1 MRKTILIVDDEELS
15 RALLSQMFAG
25 EYNVIMASEGRG
37 AIGEISRHMKDIAVI
52 LLDLVMPDFNGY
64 QVLQVLSAKNI
75 TDHIPVVMITA
86 QKDVKVE
93 MACYALGAV
102 NFINK
107 PYVAEVVQKRVSN
120 VIEMYQRQESLE
132 TVVKEQKAELYAQ
145 QMKLEQF
152 YDKLIDAVSNIV
164 EFRDLET
171 GDHIKR
177 VKGLTKIM
185 AQTYMSLYPE
195 SGLTPEKIKTIV
207 RASALHDI
215 GKIAI
220 PDQILL
226 KPGSL
231 TNDERQVMMSHT
243 TKGCEILNML
253 GDMQDEEQFRVCY
266 DICRYHHERY
276 DGRGYPDN
284 LKEDQIPLPAQ
295 LVSIADVYD
304 ALVSERVYKKA
315 YDKEKAYQMIV
326 GGECG
331 EFGPKLLACLK
342 QAKSVI
348 EAYVENQS
356 G

>member
-25 EYNVIMASEGRG
+25 EYNAVMATNGRE
-37 AIGEISRHMKDIAVI
+37 AISKISKHINDIAVI

-75 TDHIPVVMITA
+75 TDRIPVVMITA

-107 PYVAEVVQKRVSN
+107 PYVAQVVRKRVSN

-132 TVVKEQKAELYAQ
+132 TMVKEQKAELYAQ

-152 YDKLIDAVSNIV
+152 YDQLIDALSNIV

-177 VKGLTKIM
+177 VKGLSKIM
-185 AQTYMSLYPE
+185 AQTYMRLYPD
-195 SGLTPEKIKTIV
+195 SGLTPEKINTIV

-215 GKIAI
+215 GKIAV
-220 PDQILL
+220 PDHILL

-231 TNDERQVMMSHT
+231 TDDERQVMMSHT

-253 GDMQDEEQFRVCY
+253 VDMQDEEQFRVCY
-266 DICRYHHERY
+266 NICRYHHERF
-276 DGRGYPDN
+276 DGGGYPDN
-284 LKEDQIPLPAQ
+284 LKGDSIPLPAQ

-315 YDKEKAYQMIV
+315 YDKEKAYQMIIS
-326 GGECG
+326 GECG
-331 EFGPKLLACLK
+331 EFGTKMITCFE

-348 EAYVENQS
+348 EAYIENQK
-356 G
+356 

>member
-15 RALLSQMFAG
+15 RALLSQMFVG
-25 EYNVIMASEGRG
+25 EYNVIMATKGRE
-37 AIGEISRHMKDIAVI
+37 AINEISKHMKDIAVI

-75 TDHIPVVMITA
+75 TDRIPVVMITA

-107 PYVAEVVQKRVSN
+107 PYVAQVVQKRVSN
-120 VIEMYQRQESLE
+120 VIEMYQRQENLE
-132 TVVKEQKAELYAQ
+132 TKIKEQKAELYAQ
-145 QMKLEQF
+145 QLKLEQF

-185 AQTYMSLYPE
+185 AQTYMNLYPE
-195 SGLTPEKIKTIV
+195 SGLTPEKINTIV

-215 GKIAI
+215 GKIAV
-220 PDQILL
+220 PDHILL
-226 KPGSL
+226 KPASL

-243 TKGCEILNML
+243 TKGCEILNKL
-253 GDMQDEEQFRVCY
+253 SEMQDEEQFRVCY
-266 DICRYHHERY
+266 DVCRYHHERY

-284 LKEDQIPLPAQ
+284 LKQDQIPLSAQ

-331 EFGPKLLACLK
+331 DFGPKIFTCFK
-342 QAKSVI
+342 QARSVI
-348 EAYVENQS
+348 EAYVDNQK
-356 G
+356 